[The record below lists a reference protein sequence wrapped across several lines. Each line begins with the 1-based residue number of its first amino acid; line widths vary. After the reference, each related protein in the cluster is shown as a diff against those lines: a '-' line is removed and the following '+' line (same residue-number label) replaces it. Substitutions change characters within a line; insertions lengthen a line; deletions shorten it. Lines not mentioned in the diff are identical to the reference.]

1 MRMRSLSLLLLAAI
15 SIPLTALGHH
25 SNSAYQVDKIITLK
39 GVVKDWRWSNPHTW
53 LYLTVKDEKGQEQ
66 EWAVEGRA
74 PGILGR
80 AGWDP
85 KILQPGEVVTVYA
98 SPAKDGSQKGIIA
111 RVTKADGTV
120 LSNQPDFF
128 GN

>member
-1 MRMRSLSLLLLAAI
+1 MRGRFPAWVLLAAAV
-15 SIPLTALGHH
+15 PVLPAFGHH
-25 SNSAYQVDKIITLK
+25 SNSAYQVDEIITLK

-53 LYLTVKDEKGQEQ
+53 LFLTVKDENGQEQ

-85 KILQPGEVVTVYA
+85 KILQPGETVTVHA
-98 SPAKDGSQKGIIA
+98 SPAKDGSHKGIIA
-111 RVTKADGTV
+111 RVTKADGTI
-120 LSNQPDFF
+120 LSNRPDFF
-128 GN
+128 GD

>member
-1 MRMRSLSLLLLAAI
+1 MRARMTMMAALAALVL
-15 SIPLTALGHH
+15 PVLPAFGHH
-25 SNSAYQVDKIITLK
+25 SNSAYQVDKIITLQ

-53 LYLTVKDEKGQEQ
+53 LFLVVKDENGREQ
-66 EWAVEGRA
+66 EWALEGRA

-85 KILQPGEVVTVYA
+85 KVLQPGETVTVYA
-98 SPAKDGSQKGIIA
+98 SPAKAGGNKGIIA

-120 LSNQPDFF
+120 LSNAPKFF
-128 GN
+128 D

>member
-15 SIPLTALGHH
+15 SIPLTAFGHH

-85 KILQPGEVVTVYA
+85 KILQPGEIVTVYA
-98 SPAKDGSQKGIIA
+98 SPAKDGSPKGIIA

>member
-1 MRMRSLSLLLLAAI
+1 MRARMTMMAAFA
-15 SIPLTALGHH
+15 ALVLPVLPAFGHH

-53 LYLTVKDEKGQEQ
+53 LFLVVKDENGREQ
-66 EWAVEGRA
+66 EWALEGRA

-85 KILQPGEVVTVYA
+85 KVLQPGETVTVYA
-98 SPAKDGSQKGIIA
+98 SPAKAGGNRGIIA
-111 RVTKADGTV
+111 RVTKADGSV
-120 LSNQPDFF
+120 LSNAPKFF
-128 GN
+128 D

>member
-1 MRMRSLSLLLLAAI
+1 MQTRMMVLAVSAAITLAAI
-15 SIPLTALGHH
+15 PAFAHH
-25 SNSAYQVDKIITLK
+25 SNSAYQVDEIITLT
-39 GVVKDWRWSNPHTW
+39 GTVKEWRWSNPHTW
-53 LYLTVKDEKGQEQ
+53 LIMTVEDENGQEQ

-85 KILQPGEVVTVYA
+85 AVLQPGEVVTVHA
-98 SPAKDGSQKGIIA
+98 SPSKDGSLVGIIA

-120 LSNQPDFF
+120 LGNRPNFF
-128 GN
+128 D